1 MNCLIVDDDE
11 MSRQVIQKC
20 AERTEFLNVVGVCES
35 AIEAKK
41 VVEKTLVD
49 VIFLDIEMPEMS
61 GIELIKNFPDIPQV
75 VFISSKSDY
84 AAEAFDYDV
93 TDYIVKPV
101 DYARFL
107 RAAEKSKQINE
118 NIQREGAD
126 HVFIKKDSRLVRV
139 DFKDIHW
146 IEALADYVNIYTPTE
161 RHTVLSTM
169 KAIEAKL
176 PHNDFMRIH
185 RSYIVRLDQIKEIE
199 DNTVILSDS
208 KVIPIS
214 RSKKEEFIGKMNTL

>member
-1 MNCLIVDDDE
+1 MNCIIVDDE
-11 MSRQVIQKC
+11 EISRKVVEKC
-20 AERTEFLNVVGVCES
+20 AERTDFLNIVGVCES

-41 VVEKTLVD
+41 LLETNMVD

-61 GIELIKNFPDIPQV
+61 GLDLIRNFKEIPQI
-75 VFISSKSDY
+75 VFISSKAEY

-107 RAAEKSKQINE
+107 KAAEKANEINE
-118 NIQREGAD
+118 NIQRKGAD
-126 HVFIKKDSRLVRV
+126 HIFIKKESRLVRV

-146 IEALADYVNIYTPTE
+146 VEALADYVNIYTPSE

-176 PHNDFMRIH
+176 PESQFMRIH
-185 RSYIVRLDQIKEIE
+185 RSYIVRLDQIREIE
-199 DNTVILSDS
+199 DNNVALDG
-208 KVIPIS
+208 KNLPIS
-214 RSKKEEFIGKMNTL
+214 RSKKDEFLSKMNTL

>member
-1 MNCLIVDDDE
+1 MNCIIVDDE
-11 MSRQVIQKC
+11 ELSRKVAEKC
-20 AERTEFLNVVGVCES
+20 AERTGFLNVVGVCES

-41 VVEKTLVD
+41 LLETHSVD

-61 GIELIKNFPDIPQV
+61 GLDLIRNFKEIPQI
-75 VFISSKSDY
+75 VFISSKTDY

-107 RAAEKSKQINE
+107 RAAEKAKEINE

-126 HVFIKKDSRLVRV
+126 HIFIKKDSRLVRV

-146 IEALADYVNIYTPTE
+146 VEALADYVNIYTPKD

-169 KAIEAKL
+169 KAIESKL
-176 PHNDFMRIH
+176 PENQFMRIH
-185 RSYIVRLDQIKEIE
+185 RSFIVRLDQIKEIE
-199 DNTVILSDS
+199 DNNVALNG
-208 KVIPIS
+208 KNLPIS
-214 RSKKEEFIGKMNTL
+214 RSKKEEFLSRMNTL